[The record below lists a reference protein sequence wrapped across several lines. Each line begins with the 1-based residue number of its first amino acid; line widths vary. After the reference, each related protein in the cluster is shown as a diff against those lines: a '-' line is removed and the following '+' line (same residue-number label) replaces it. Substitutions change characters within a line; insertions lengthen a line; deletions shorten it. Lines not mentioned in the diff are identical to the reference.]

1 MTPADIIKRPIALTE
16 TASMLKEDNK
26 VVFEV
31 ALRANKVEIRK
42 AVEALFDVSVVE
54 VNTLVQRG
62 KVKRMGKGNA
72 KRPNWKKAIVTL
84 AEGDDIQFFDE
95 AEADSDS
102 DSDSETKE

>member
-16 TASMLKEDNK
+16 KAARLKEQNQ

-31 ALRANKVEIRK
+31 ALGANKIQIK
-42 AVEALFDVSVVE
+42 HAVESLFNVKVTD

-62 KVKRMGKGNA
+62 KPKRMGRQEL

-84 AEGDDIQFFDE
+84 AEGSDIQFFDE
-95 AEADSDS
+95 S
-102 DSDSETKE
+102 KE